1 MGHRHGPGRHRRED
15 RSAGSLTQPVQRF
28 ARRRRGDDRVVNP
41 EQGGRDLAVRTGHQF
56 RAAAR
61 EHTTITERTLVAL
74 VLATTQPTDVRRHRS
89 KTGTVTAHRR
99 SRPWRRDEAP
109 LLPAVLADS
118 PPTQRGGVTG
128 VAHRALCPVHGRRS
142 VRAAVRTNRCRSGKA
157 PLARRGSERDELARS
172 VTTAGRARGERQLVA
187 VDADVGRGARCPHT
201 DRRHLVA
208 APAAAA
214 GPVGRDVVARAAQRP
229 AAGAEDDP
237 SWPTAPITD
246 RFLGRAHPHL
256 SVRLGCARCGR
267 GAVAG
272 RPPGKARWL
281 SLTERLFWARR

>member
-1 MGHRHGPGRHRRED
+1 MA
-15 RSAGSLTQPVQRF
+15 SGSTS
-28 ARRRRGDDRVVNP
+28 
-41 EQGGRDLAVRTGHQF
+41 
-56 RAAAR
+56 
-61 EHTTITERTLVAL
+61 VAL
-74 VLATTQPTDVRRHRS
+74 VLATTYLTDVRRHRS

-99 SRPWRRDEAP
+99 SRPRRRDEAP

-128 VAHRALCPVHGRRS
+128 VAHRTLCPVHCRRS
-142 VRAAVRTNRCRSGKA
+142 IRAAVRTNRCRSGKA
-157 PLARRGSERDELARS
+157 PLARRGSERDELTRS
-172 VTTAGRARGERQLVA
+172 VTTAGQARGERQLVA
-187 VDADVGRGARCPHT
+187 IDADVGRGARCPHT

-208 APAAAA
+208 APTAAA

-229 AAGAEDDP
+229 AAGGGDP

-246 RFLGRAHPHL
+246 RFLGRAHPDL

-272 RPPGKARWL
+272 CPPGKAPWL
-281 SLTERLFWARR
+281 SLTGRLFWARR